1 MSNYKTVFFTLGIL
15 QIILGISMVF
25 PIIIQIIFD
34 ELDSSFIGA
43 SLITIIFGTLFFL
56 SNLDHDKKLSLQ
68 NAFLLTAL
76 SWLSIAVFSSLPF
89 IFSNLNLS
97 ITDSFFESMSGITTT
112 GSTIITDLNSSP
124 KAILLWRALL
134 QWLGG
139 IGIIVMAI
147 TLMPIM
153 NVGGMQLF
161 KVSSSDA
168 SEKILPKT
176 KEITLRLILIYLILT
191 FLCSFFYNIFGME
204 FFDSLTHSMT
214 TIATGGFSNYNESIG
229 YFNNIKIEIISMVF
243 IILGSIP
250 FISYIKFLSGKKN
263 IFYTDTQI
271 KSFIKII
278 FYSIVILFFYL
289 TIFNKSFSDVSLR
302 SISFNVISILTG
314 TGYVTQNFDDWGSFP
329 LIYFLILMFIGGC
342 AGSTACG
349 IKIFRVQILYLFLK
363 NQLKKIIYP
372 RGIFIIKYDN
382 NNVNEKFMASI
393 IAFIYLYIIIFFII
407 TTMLSLSGLDFTTSI
422 SGAATSISNVGP
434 GLGELIGPN
443 NDPGATFDTTCPW
456 RCIGGNTSFS
466 DQDCE
471 EDDAG
476 IYTAVGHA
484 QYDGWCHAD
493 SDSPAVI
500 IPTTSSY
507 CCEWETDFE
516 EYEDGQFLYGTCKE
530 YNDGFDGIQKNT
542 SKKISFDN
550 NNLNNSLFFKSQI
563 ILYENPKEVD
573 QGYIDTIDY
582 TNTAIIISH
591 TNLTSGSRIKK
602 YFDTHKFY
610 ILNILYHLQ

>member
-191 FLCSFFYNIFGME
+191 FLCSFFYNICGMK

-229 YFNNIKIEIISMVF
+229 YFNNIKIEIISMIF

-250 FISYIKFLSGKKN
+250 FIAYIKFLSGKKN

-342 AGSTACG
+342 AGSTTCG

-407 TTMLSLSGLDFTTSI
+407 TAMLTLSGLDFTTSI

-443 NDPGATFDTTCPW
+443 
-456 RCIGGNTSFS
+456 GNFSQLPDFSKWVLSFGMILGRL
-466 DQDCE
+466 E
-471 EDDAG
+471 LFA
-476 IYTAVGHA
+476 ILVL
-484 QYDGWCHAD
+484 
-493 SDSPAVI
+493 
-500 IPTTSSY
+500 
-507 CCEWETDFE
+507 
-516 EYEDGQFLYGTCKE
+516 FLP
-530 YNDGFDGIQKNT
+530 
-542 SKKISFDN
+542 SFW
-550 NNLNNSLFFKSQI
+550 Q
-563 ILYENPKEVD
+563 
-573 QGYIDTIDY
+573 
-582 TNTAIIISH
+582 
-591 TNLTSGSRIKK
+591 R
-602 YFDTHKFY
+602 
-610 ILNILYHLQ
+610 

>member
-161 KVSSSDA
+161 KVSSGDT

-191 FLCSFFYNIFGME
+191 FLCSFFYNICGMK

-229 YFNNIKIEIISMVF
+229 YFNNIKIEIVSMIF

-250 FISYIKFLSGKKN
+250 FIAYIKFLSGKKN

-314 TGYVTQNFDDWGSFP
+314 TGYVTQNFDNWGSFP
-329 LIYFLILMFIGGC
+329 LVYFLILMFIGGC

-372 RGIFIIKYDN
+372 RGIFVIKYDN

-407 TTMLSLSGLDFTTSI
+407 TALLTLSGLDFTTSI

-443 NDPGATFDTTCPW
+443 
-456 RCIGGNTSFS
+456 GNFSQLPDFSKWILSFGMILGRL
-466 DQDCE
+466 E
-471 EDDAG
+471 LFA
-476 IYTAVGHA
+476 ILVL
-484 QYDGWCHAD
+484 
-493 SDSPAVI
+493 
-500 IPTTSSY
+500 
-507 CCEWETDFE
+507 
-516 EYEDGQFLYGTCKE
+516 FLP
-530 YNDGFDGIQKNT
+530 
-542 SKKISFDN
+542 SFW
-550 NNLNNSLFFKSQI
+550 
-563 ILYENPKEVD
+563 
-573 QGYIDTIDY
+573 
-582 TNTAIIISH
+582 
-591 TNLTSGSRIKK
+591 IK
-602 YFDTHKFY
+602 
-610 ILNILYHLQ
+610 

>member
-25 PIIIQIIFD
+25 PIITQIIFD

-168 SEKILPKT
+168 SEKILPKA

-191 FLCSFFYNIFGME
+191 FLCSFFYNICGME

-229 YFNNIKIEIISMVF
+229 YFNNIKIEIVSMIF

-278 FYSIVILFFYL
+278 FYSILILFFYL
-289 TIFNKSFSDVSLR
+289 IIFNKSFSHVSLR

-382 NNVNEKFMASI
+382 NNINEKFMASI

-407 TTMLSLSGLDFTTSI
+407 TAMLSLSGLDFTTSI

-443 NDPGATFDTTCPW
+443 
-456 RCIGGNTSFS
+456 GNFSQLPDFSKWILSFGMILGRL
-466 DQDCE
+466 E
-471 EDDAG
+471 LFA
-476 IYTAVGHA
+476 ILVL
-484 QYDGWCHAD
+484 
-493 SDSPAVI
+493 
-500 IPTTSSY
+500 
-507 CCEWETDFE
+507 
-516 EYEDGQFLYGTCKE
+516 FLP
-530 YNDGFDGIQKNT
+530 
-542 SKKISFDN
+542 SFWV
-550 NNLNNSLFFKSQI
+550 K
-563 ILYENPKEVD
+563 
-573 QGYIDTIDY
+573 
-582 TNTAIIISH
+582 
-591 TNLTSGSRIKK
+591 
-602 YFDTHKFY
+602 
-610 ILNILYHLQ
+610 